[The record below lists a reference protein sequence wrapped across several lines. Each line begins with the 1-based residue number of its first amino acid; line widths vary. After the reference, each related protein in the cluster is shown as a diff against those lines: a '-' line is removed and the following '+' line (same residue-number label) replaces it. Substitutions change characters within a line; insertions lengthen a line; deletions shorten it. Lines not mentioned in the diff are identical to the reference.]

1 MSTRERRLGLG
12 LDALLGKPV
21 APSAVEGA
29 SAMPA
34 SGEIVQR
41 LAIDLI
47 APGPFQPRRRFDESG
62 LAELAESVRQSGI
75 VQPILVRPDPARPG
89 HYQIIAGERRW
100 RAAQR
105 AHLHEVPVVARA
117 MDDRAAMEAA
127 LIENVQRADL
137 TALEEAD
144 GYRRLAEEF
153 GDSQEAIAGKVGKS
167 RSHVANMM
175 RLLGLPE
182 PVKAMLGDG
191 RLSAGHGRALLA
203 APDPVKLA
211 KTVVEPGLNVRQ
223 TERLAQRA
231 ALGRA
236 AAKPAPAARNAD
248 VLALEREL
256 SSLLGLAVAIHD
268 KGESGT
274 LTIAYRSLEQLDDV
288 LRRLRG
294 GSITRI
300 PL

>member
-1 MSTRERRLGLG
+1 MSTKERRLGLG

-21 APSAVEGA
+21 LAPLGSGA
-29 SAMPA
+29 PA
-34 SGEIVQR
+34 IGVPGETVQR
-41 LAIDLI
+41 LAIDLL

-62 LAELAESVRQSGI
+62 LVELADSIRQSGI
-75 VQPILVRPDPARPG
+75 VQPILVRPDPGRPG

-105 AHLHEVPVVARA
+105 AKLHEVPVVARP
-117 MDDRAAMEAA
+117 MDDRAAMEVA

-153 GDSQEAIAGKVGKS
+153 GDAQEEIARKVGKS
-167 RSHVANMM
+167 RSHVANMI

-182 PVKAMLGDG
+182 PVKAMLSDG
-191 RLSAGHGRALLA
+191 RLTAGHGRALLA
-203 APDPVKLA
+203 APDPAKLA
-211 KTVVEPGLNVRQ
+211 KSVVEQGLNVRQ

-231 ALGRA
+231 ARGPALGKA
-236 AAKPAPAARNAD
+236 ASVAAKKNANIA
-248 VLALEREL
+248 ALEREL
-256 SSLLGLAVAIHD
+256 SSILGLVVAIHD

-274 LTIAYRSLEQLDDV
+274 LNIAYRSLEQLDDV
-288 LRRLRG
+288 IRRLRG
-294 GSITRI
+294 ATS
-300 PL
+300 

>member
-1 MSTRERRLGLG
+1 MSTKERRLGLG

-21 APSAVEGA
+21 MAPLA
-29 SAMPA
+29 SRAPA
-34 SGEIVQR
+34 IGVPGETVQR
-41 LAIDLI
+41 LAIELL

-62 LAELAESVRQSGI
+62 LLELADSIRQSGI

-105 AHLHEVPVVARA
+105 ANLHEVPVVARA

-153 GDSQEAIAGKVGKS
+153 GDSQEEIARKVGKS
-167 RSHVANMM
+167 RSHVANMI

-182 PVKAMLGDG
+182 PVKAMLNDG

-211 KTVVEPGLNVRQ
+211 KSVAEQGLNVRQ

-231 ALGRA
+231 VRGPALGKA
-236 AAKPAPAARNAD
+236 ASAAVKNANI
-248 VLALEREL
+248 VALEREL
-256 SSLLGLAVAIHD
+256 SAILGLVVAIHD

-274 LTIAYRSLEQLDDV
+274 LSIAYRSLEQLDDV
-288 LRRLRG
+288 IRRLRG
-294 GSITRI
+294 
-300 PL
+300 PAL